1 MRRSTALRSA
11 ALSVGVAAAL
21 FASAGSATALDGTVL
36 TNDSAGG
43 TAVAVGD
50 VLSAGLAEGTN
61 ATFFDSADG
70 STGVTCAT
78 SGFKA
83 TVGDNPTAPGT
94 ATGSLDSLT
103 LTDCTANI
111 LGVTSVAI
119 TIDNLPYTLGVDS
132 GEGNPVTISGEPMK
146 ISAELDTLIGKITCV
161 YESTGIN
168 GSADN
173 ADNSI
178 AFSKQEF
185 TRSEGPS
192 NCFSPGY
199 FTATYSPI
207 QNETAGGSPV
217 FVN

>member
-1 MRRSTALRSA
+1 MRRTILRSA

-21 FASAGSATALDGTVL
+21 FVSTGSATALDDTVL

-50 VLSAGLAEGTN
+50 VISADLAAGTT

-70 STGVTCAT
+70 DTGVTCTT
-78 SGFKA
+78 SGFRG
-83 TVGDNPTAPGT
+83 TVEDNPTAPGT
-94 ATGSLDSLT
+94 ATGTLDELT

-111 LGVTSVAI
+111 LGVTSVSI
-119 TIDNLPYTLGVDS
+119 TVENLPYSLGVSSED
-132 GEGNPVTISGEPMK
+132 GNPVTISGESMT
-146 ISAELDTLIGKITCV
+146 ISAELDTLIGTITCV
-161 YESTGIN
+161 YEATGISGN
-168 GSADN
+168 ADN

-178 AFSKQEF
+178 AFANQEF
-185 TRSEGPS
+185 TRSDGPD

-199 FTATYSPI
+199 FTATYGPV
-207 QNETAGGSPV
+207 QNDTADSSPV